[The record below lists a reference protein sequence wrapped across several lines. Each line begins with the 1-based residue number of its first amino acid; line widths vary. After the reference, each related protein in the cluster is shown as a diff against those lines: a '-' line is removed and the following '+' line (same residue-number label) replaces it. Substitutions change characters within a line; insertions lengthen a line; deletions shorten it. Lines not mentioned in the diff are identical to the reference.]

1 MSTEGRNSTEE
12 KLRSYLKLA
21 TADLRQARRRLEE
34 LEAKDREPIAIVGM
48 GCRYPGG
55 INAPEHLWDLVAAG
69 ADAVTG
75 FPANRG
81 WDLDGLYDPD
91 PDRKG
96 KSYVREGGFL
106 HDAADFD
113 PEFFGMSPREAL
125 ATDPQQRLL
134 LETSWEAL
142 ERGGIDPKSLRGSRT
157 GVFAGVMYNDYA
169 PALHKAPD
177 GFEGQVGNGSA
188 GSVASGRIS
197 YTFGLEGPA
206 VTVDT
211 ACSSSLVALHLAVQ
225 ALRTGECT
233 LALAGG
239 VAVMATPTIFVEFS
253 RQRGFSADGRC
264 KSFSD
269 AADGTGWAEG
279 VGMLLLERLS
289 DARRNGHPVLA
300 VVRGSAV
307 NQDGASSGLTVPNGP
322 SQQRVI
328 RAALANA
335 GLSAGEVDAVEA
347 HGTGTTLGDPI
358 EAQALIA
365 TYGQDRDRERPLW
378 LGSLKSNIGHAQAAA
393 GVAGVIKM
401 VEAMRHG
408 VLPRTL
414 HVGEPSSK
422 VDWSA
427 GAVELLTEAREWPE
441 TGERPRRAGVSS
453 FGVSGTNAH
462 VILEQAPEAQP
473 PAVVEPVAVPW
484 ILSARSAEALR
495 EQAARLVSRVEGDAG
510 LSLANVGWS
519 LATGRAALE
528 HRAVVVGRDRDGLLA
543 GLADVNA
550 GSGSGGRVVFV
561 FPGQG
566 AQWAGMGVE
575 LLDSAP
581 VFAERFAECAKALA
595 EFVGWDAEAVLRGA
609 PGAPSLE
616 RVDVVQPLSWAVM
629 VSLAAVWRSYG
640 VEPAAVVGH
649 SQGEIAAACVAGGLT
664 LRDGARVVALRS
676 LAIAAGLAGDG
687 GMVSVALSA
696 EQAAERIA
704 AWDGRIEIA
713 ALNGPASVVVAGEPK
728 ALDELIAACEADG
741 IRARRIPVD
750 YASHTSHV
758 ERIEEELARVLA
770 EVRPQAAA
778 VPFFSTVEA
787 DWLDTQALDAG
798 YWYRNLRR
806 TVGFQTAVEALA
818 EARL

>member
-169 PALHKAPD
+169 ARMHKAPD

-239 VAVMATPTIFVEFS
+239 VAVMASPTIFVEFS
-253 RQRGFSADGRC
+253 RQRGLSADGRC

-269 AADGTGWAEG
+269 DADGTGWAEG

-365 TYGQDRDRERPLW
+365 TYGQDRDRDRPLW

-393 GVAGVIKM
+393 GVGGVIKM
-401 VEAMRHG
+401 VEA
-408 VLPRTL
+408 
-414 HVGEPSSK
+414 
-422 VDWSA
+422 
-427 GAVELLTEAREWPE
+427 
-441 TGERPRRAGVSS
+441 
-453 FGVSGTNAH
+453 
-462 VILEQAPEAQP
+462 
-473 PAVVEPVAVPW
+473 
-484 ILSARSAEALR
+484 
-495 EQAARLVSRVEGDAG
+495 
-510 LSLANVGWS
+510 
-519 LATGRAALE
+519 
-528 HRAVVVGRDRDGLLA
+528 
-543 GLADVNA
+543 
-550 GSGSGGRVVFV
+550 
-561 FPGQG
+561 
-566 AQWAGMGVE
+566 
-575 LLDSAP
+575 
-581 VFAERFAECAKALA
+581 
-595 EFVGWDAEAVLRGA
+595 
-609 PGAPSLE
+609 
-616 RVDVVQPLSWAVM
+616 
-629 VSLAAVWRSYG
+629 
-640 VEPAAVVGH
+640 
-649 SQGEIAAACVAGGLT
+649 
-664 LRDGARVVALRS
+664 
-676 LAIAAGLAGDG
+676 
-687 GMVSVALSA
+687 
-696 EQAAERIA
+696 
-704 AWDGRIEIA
+704 
-713 ALNGPASVVVAGEPK
+713 
-728 ALDELIAACEADG
+728 
-741 IRARRIPVD
+741 
-750 YASHTSHV
+750 
-758 ERIEEELARVLA
+758 
-770 EVRPQAAA
+770 
-778 VPFFSTVEA
+778 
-787 DWLDTQALDAG
+787 
-798 YWYRNLRR
+798 
-806 TVGFQTAVEALA
+806 
-818 EARL
+818 